1 MIIVQ
6 HKLAIKASRIENYVL
21 CFNRVKRITIRIPYL
36 PSVINNKHDVTS
48 QQCYF
53 KNRIKGL

>member
-21 CFNRVKRITIRIPYL
+21 CFNRVKRITIRIPHL
-36 PSVINNKHDVTS
+36 PSVINNKHGVTS

-53 KNRIKGL
+53 KNGK